1 MAQHTLLL
9 VDSDTQHSRVMEVSL
24 RKSGY
29 QVIMARDG
37 ADALSK
43 IDNANPDLIIS
54 DTRMPNL
61 SGIELCQRLKSNQHA
76 SIPFIFLTAD
86 NSIET
91 KVKGLEAGADDYLI
105 RPIYT
110 RELAARVALILERR
124 TQEQLKSPS
133 EQQHYFGDLE
143 KMGVVDLLQA
153 MEMGRKSGTLQ
164 IKRGPDHGPDHGSL
178 WFRDGVLLDASTG
191 ALQGPAAVYRLLTW
205 DKGRFE
211 IDFTPPRRPPS
222 VGKSGTEL
230 IDEGMGQV
238 EAWSDISKQLPSL
251 DSVLRV
257 DYNELAERIDELPSQ
272 VNEFIRLF
280 DGISTI
286 RNAIY
291 MSSMDDLVALETTS
305 QLYFEGLIAVAEQGQ
320 REETNQPVPEYQ
332 TSAPPSI
339 QPSVADALLQSVE
352 DLTGRPIASTPEPEQ
367 AVDQPASGEMQTST
381 VTGPTARLSKRH
393 VTTETDAPKIEAAL
407 EVPEAKPG
415 RSIDPSQDQPDPVPT
430 IDQTAPNE
438 PATDTETVANQFD
451 ESIPEVE
458 NSLLTDDAP
467 KIHPAAIDTGPSA
480 FGAQL
485 LETSSQGSKHVTE
498 ASSPPANDPL
508 SGAQYGLNSEP
519 AEDVFPEFESGATLS
534 EDDEDSF
541 FTSDLGF
548 SPTST
553 PPQDDG
559 FTDDF
564 DEDEAEEA
572 TGVPRLAILFAVLI
586 VVGGCAF
593 AFLRDT
599 VEPLTI
605 PRNSLNANW
614 VKDKL
619 KTVAVTGPIA
629 AIDAG
634 WGIPSEPDGGVIFEP
649 VQKVVDAGVAAVP
662 DAAKAPVAEKPSA
675 KESKKPADLEKKA
688 SEKVPPTE
696 PDSSKQKKANG
707 LTLEAVKLHNKR
719 KYSAAAKKFE
729 AALALSP
736 NSRPTLI
743 GYTKTLL
750 ELGRLKTAL
759 TYAEKAAR
767 IAPNNSEI
775 FLILGNARQ
784 DLGQKAKAIKA
795 YERYLKLAP
804 SGKYSSELRQVI
816 KGMKAAPN

>member
-9 VDSDTQHSRVMEVSL
+9 VDPDTQHSRVMEVSL

-29 QVIMARDG
+29 QVITARDG
-37 ADALSK
+37 ADALAK

-61 SGIELCQRLKSNQHA
+61 SGLELCQRLKSNQHA
-76 SIPFIFLTAD
+76 SIPFVFLTID

-110 RELAARVALILERR
+110 RELAARVALILEKR

-153 MEMGRKSGTLQ
+153 MEMGRKSGMLLIRRATD
-164 IKRGPDHGPDHGSL
+164 KGTL

-191 ALQGPAAVYRLLTW
+191 ALQGESAVYRMLTW

-222 VGKSGTEL
+222 VGKSSTEL
-230 IDEGMGQV
+230 IEEGMGQV
-238 EAWSDISKQLPSL
+238 DAWSDISKQLPPL
-251 DSVLRV
+251 DSVLAV
-257 DYNELAERIDELPSQ
+257 DYTELAARIEELPAQ

-280 DGISTI
+280 DGVSTI

-291 MSSMDDLVALETTS
+291 MSSMNDLVALETTS
-305 QLYFEGLIAVAEQGQ
+305 QLYFEGLITVGDQIQPDAV
-320 REETNQPVPEYQ
+320 NQPIPDYQ

-339 QPSVADALLQSVE
+339 QPTVADALLQSVE
-352 DLTGRPIASTPEPEQ
+352 DLTGRPIASKPETEHQ
-367 AVDQPASGEMQTST
+367 STQSGANAVNASQVATTAAFLSQRQ
-381 VTGPTARLSKRH
+381 VTK
-393 VTTETDAPKIEAAL
+393 ETDAPKAEAPI
-407 EVPEAKPG
+407 EVPQGPIVEPADEQMAHLPA
-415 RSIDPSQDQPDPVPT
+415 
-430 IDQTAPNE
+430 IDQTTPNSPVPGTE
-438 PATDTETVANQFD
+438 PATSQSTGPS
-451 ESIPEVE
+451 SIPEVE
-458 NSLLTDDAP
+458 NSLLTDDAAMSDSASAV
-467 KIHPAAIDTGPSA
+467 PAASN
-480 FGAQL
+480 AQI
-485 LETSSQGSKHVTE
+485 LETSSQGSKQVVE
-498 ASSPPANDPL
+498 DSPTPENDPL
-508 SGAQYGLNSEP
+508 SGAQYGLSNEP

-534 EDDEDSF
+534 EEDEDSF

-548 SPTST
+548 GPSST

-559 FTDDF
+559 FNTDF
-564 DEDEAEEA
+564 GEDETEEPQ
-572 TGVPRLAILFAVLI
+572 GIPRLALLFAVLI

-605 PRNSLNANW
+605 PRNSLNENW
-614 VKDKL
+614 VKDEL
-619 KTVAVTGPIA
+619 KKAAVTGPIA

-634 WGIPSEPDGGVIFEP
+634 WAIPSEPDGGVIFKTTP
-649 VQKVVDAGVAAVP
+649 VVVDAGVVPQP
-662 DAAKAPVAEKPSA
+662 DAAKAPATEKPPVQDVKKSPVV
-675 KESKKPADLEKKA
+675 EKKPPEEA
-688 SEKVPPTE
+688 SPTE

-707 LTLEAVKLHNKR
+707 LTLDAVKLHKKR
-719 KYSAAAKKFE
+719 KYGAAAKKFE

-767 IAPNNSEI
+767 IAPNNAEI

-784 DLGQKAKAIKA
+784 DLGMKAKAIKA